1 MYTLSSDSANN
12 IYAAGNFKNSSG
24 NRYVAKFDG
33 TSWSE
38 LGGTDNLA
46 ADGII
51 FSLCWD
57 KAGKLYASG
66 SFENSVQQQY
76 VAQWDGNG
84 WTELGGLDGQV
95 FAGMIYTVHADAS
108 GNVYTGGDFK
118 NDAGNRFVA
127 INSDNAVSIGKI
139 EKTPETYLIY
149 PNPSQNTVTIKSAA
163 DKPESTFLMTDQSG
177 KSVFSGKVNSEKV
190 QLNIQN
196 LPSGNY
202 LLNIGNNPKD
212 SYKLIKK

>member
-1 MYTLSSDSANN
+1 MYTLSCDSANN
-12 IYAAGNFKNSSG
+12 IYAAGNFQNGSG

-38 LGGTDNLA
+38 LGGTDNLG

-57 KAGKLYASG
+57 KTGKLYAAG

-84 WTELGGLDGQV
+84 WTELGGLNGQV
-95 FAGMIYTVHADAS
+95 FAGMIYIVHADPS

-127 INSDNAVSIGKI
+127 INSDNAVSIGKL
-139 EKTPETYLIY
+139 EKTPESYLVY
-149 PNPSQNTVTIKSAA
+149 PNPAQNAVTITSGTG
-163 DKPESTFLMTDQSG
+163 KPEFTFLLMDQSG
-177 KSVFSGKVNSEKV
+177 KTISSGKLDSGKA
-190 QLNIQN
+190 QLNIQD

-202 LLNIGNNPKD
+202 ILNIGNKSKD